1 MLVHHALVL
10 VLLLLTL
17 CLQVS
22 KDMTALLNKVHGAQ
36 ACGSGG
42 TAAGMA
48 LGIQLSGLGCKLHAM
63 GVCDD
68 PQYFYDYIDGLL
80 KGMGVD
86 NDTVGESLK
95 LVIVCAHSMIKK

>member
-1 MLVHHALVL
+1 MSRGA
-10 VLLLLTL
+10 
-17 CLQVS
+17 
-22 KDMTALLNKVHGAQ
+22 TANEVPVAQ

-48 LGIQLSGLGCKLHAM
+48 LGIQLSGLRCKLHAM

-86 NDTVGESLK
+86 KHIVGESLK
-95 LVIVCAHSMIKK
+95 LVVVCALNHDMV

>member
-1 MLVHHALVL
+1 MSRGA
-10 VLLLLTL
+10 TL
-17 CLQVS
+17 IEVY
-22 KDMTALLNKVHGAQ
+22 VAQ

-86 NDTVGESLK
+86 KDTVGESLK
-95 LVIVCAHSMIKK
+95 LVIVCTHSIVET

>member
-1 MLVHHALVL
+1 MMHASKPCLKARL
-10 VLLLLTL
+10 AL
-17 CLQVS
+17 C
-22 KDMTALLNKVHGAQ
+22 KTALLGTQ

-48 LGIQLSGLGCKLHAM
+48 VGLHLSGLRCRLHAM

-80 KGMGVD
+80 KGMGCD
-86 NDTVGESLK
+86 NSKTGRHLEL
-95 LVIVCAHSMIKK
+95 LMPQCP